1 MDWLVS
7 LHKAGKQPGLAI
19 LAEANEDQ
27 LSAIKAAW
35 LSAMRT
41 TGEADLN
48 RGGG

>member
-7 LHKAGKQPGLAI
+7 LHKAGKHPRLTI

-27 LSAIKAAW
+27 FFAVKAAW
-35 LSAMRT
+35 LSAMRR

-48 RGGG
+48 RGVG